1 MKSEIY
7 KNWRITT
14 ERDLPSC
21 CGLTHYTD
29 IVKLDLSTP
38 DFKFGIKNYARISYD
53 FKDNETFYYVEGVLF
68 DKHYKVYLQTSTN
81 EDNYHSLIDE
91 ANDIIYMWFSQ
102 LKKEITKSIKMLQQ
116 N

>member
-1 MKSEIY
+1 MKFETY

-38 DFKFGIKNYARISYD
+38 VNK
-53 FKDNETFYYVEGVLF
+53 
-68 DKHYKVYLQTSTN
+68 
-81 EDNYHSLIDE
+81 DNYHLLIDE
-91 ANDIIYMWFSQ
+91 ANNIIYMWFSQ
-102 LKKEITKSIKMLQQ
+102 LKKEITKSMKMLQQ

>member
-14 ERDLPSC
+14 ERDLPSY
-21 CGLTHYTD
+21 CGTTHYND

-38 DFKFGIKNYARISYD
+38 VNKN
-53 FKDNETFYYVEGVLF
+53 K
-68 DKHYKVYLQTSTN
+68 
-81 EDNYHSLIDE
+81 DNYHLLIDE
-91 ANDIIYMWFSQ
+91 VNDIIYMWFSQ
-102 LKKEITKSIKMLQQ
+102 LKKEITESIKMIQQ

>member
-21 CGLTHYTD
+21 CGLTRYTD

-68 DKHYKVYLQTSTN
+68 DRHYKVYLQTPVN
-81 EDNYHSLIDE
+81 KDSLIDE

-102 LKKEITKSIKMLQQ
+102 LKKEITESIKMIQ
-116 N
+116 

>member
-21 CGLTHYTD
+21 CGTTHYND

-53 FKDNETFYYVEGVLF
+53 FKDDETFYYVEGVLF
-68 DKHYKVYLQTSTN
+68 DKHYKVYLQTSVN
-81 EDNYHSLIDE
+81 KDNYHSLIDE

-102 LKKEITKSIKMLQQ
+102 LKKEITESMKMLQQ